1 MTVIRFS
8 RGRAAQICGPGDEF
22 KRIIKDV
29 MLGQLCF
36 YGGNLGVL
44 SCRYNAGH
52 ARGYQHLAFARAEFG
67 AFLLGRQNG
76 LTTNQLFPA
85 PGTTKS
91 FVLYR
96 KSAKKLMP
104 NQASKLALKDAI
116 KYHLRFEA
124 YWRVVGILYFLLCY
138 QVNPI
143 CSFSVANFEM
153 NVKNHYYLNLDI
165 LLSPSFQKQG
175 QPF

>member
-8 RGRAAQICGPGDEF
+8 RGGAAQICGPGDEF

-67 AFLLGRQNG
+67 TFLLGRQNG

-96 KSAKKLMP
+96 KSAKKLMHNHQQVDLVP
-104 NQASKLALKDAI
+104 RTQLSVIYGSKSIGGWL
-116 KYHLRFEA
+116 
-124 YWRVVGILYFLLCY
+124 V
-138 QVNPI
+138 
-143 CSFSVANFEM
+143 
-153 NVKNHYYLNLDI
+153 YYI
-165 LLSPSFQKQG
+165 SCFVIR
-175 QPF
+175 